1 MSGEQEKGPNV
12 KCMGAAGAQK
22 KQRGKKVET
31 ADAPPVLIFHSC
43 ANFWFLSALKTSF
56 CLFLWNLLAFS

>member
-43 ANFWFLSALKTSF
+43 ANSKF
-56 CLFLWNLLAFS
+56 CSRAF